1 MDTPTIPVKSVPSPA
16 KPIVPAKPSSPAKP
30 VDNSTVPAKPSSS
43 AKPVEP
49 PATPA
54 TPVDK
59 PTDPAKPV
67 DKPAPKPPKAH
78 VPVEKEVAPPVPAA
92 KPAPHEVKLYNR
104 WDASQVVVSDPG
116 LRRYLNISA
125 VIVPRTAGRYGTK
138 SLTKPNMH
146 LVERFLN
153 KIQVSGHRGRKHRLS
168 SGRQTG
174 RVQTQTTALIAAFQ
188 MIEEKKKQNP
198 LQILVKAVENAALY
212 EETAAYRLGGTVAR
226 KSVTV
231 SPQRRLDVALRHLSQ
246 GIQKSAFHNKKRLAE
261 VIADEL
267 IAAAA
272 ADPKSF
278 AIAERNRIE
287 KEAEGSR

>member
-1 MDTPTIPVKSVPSPA
+1 MDTPTPSPLDKPITSPTKDKSVPATPIPA
-16 KPIVPAKPSSPAKP
+16 KPIDKPP
-30 VDNSTVPAKPSSS
+30 V
-43 AKPVEP
+43 

-54 TPVDK
+54 EK
-59 PTDPAKPV
+59 PAVPAKPV
-67 DKPAPKPPKAH
+67 DKTAPKNPKAH
-78 VPVEKEVAPPVPAA
+78 LPVEKEATPPTV
-92 KPAPHEVKLYNR
+92 KPAPHDVKLYNR

-153 KIQVSGHRGRKHRLS
+153 KIQISGHRGRKHRLS

-174 RVQTQTTALIAAFQ
+174 RVQTQTTALIRAFEL
-188 MIEEKKKQNP
+188 IEEKKKQNP

-212 EETAAYRLGGTVAR
+212 EEIAAYRLGGMVAR

-246 GIQKSAFHNKKRLAE
+246 GIQKSAFHNKKKLAE